1 MGRRMTML
9 LALCL
14 GCASFSSLPSQAA
27 LAESAPVTT
36 RFTDS
41 GRFVD
46 SELCGYPIHVA
57 WHEAGRVYEW
67 YDADGNLTRRK
78 VHDAFFET
86 DHANGKVATGVDRE
100 TLTDDMNGSFLF
112 TGSWIFFLPDGS
124 HIQNAGRIEVP
135 YDFHSIVS
143 EHGQHPIIDGHLADE
158 FCPPMS

>member
-1 MGRRMTML
+1 MGRRTSLM

-14 GCASFSSLPSQAA
+14 GCAGLLLQSQPAVASSG
-27 LAESAPVTT
+27 PVIT

-46 SELCGYPIHVA
+46 GDLCGYPIHVA
-57 WHEAGRVYEW
+57 WHENGRVYEW

-78 VHDAFFET
+78 VHDAFIET
-86 DHANGKVATGVDRE
+86 AAANGKVARGADRE
-100 TLTDDMNGSFLF
+100 TLTDNMDGSYVF

-124 HIQNAGRIEVP
+124 HIQNAGRIQVP
-135 YDFHSIVS
+135 YDFSTILS
-143 EHGQHPIIDGHLADE
+143 DHGPHPIIEGHLADE